1 MEKTS
6 ILIRNVDKAL
16 HLRLKQEAEDNNMNL
31 NQYILSILEEIDP
44 MERYR
49 KLYAEQTHQQAQ
61 NTKVLQ
67 DVSSKQD
74 KLLNILKEYEF

>member
-16 HLRLKQEAEDNNMNL
+16 HLRLKQEAADKGMNL
-31 NQYILSILEEIDP
+31 NEYLLSILVDIDP

-49 KLYAEQTHQQAQ
+49 KLYEEQTHQQAQ
-61 NTKVLQ
+61 NTKVLKEVAMKS
-67 DVSSKQD
+67 DR
-74 KLLNILKEYEF
+74 ILEIIEEVE